1 MNEMIDTAIEI
12 GRIEVALKMEWVEL
26 AYNQT
31 DDEDV
36 AFKEMLELQ
45 KGK

>member
-1 MNEMIDTAIEI
+1 MIDSTIELN
-12 GRIEVALKMEWVEL
+12 RMEVAIKMEWVEL

-31 DDEDV
+31 EDTDM

-45 KGK
+45 KGE

>member
-1 MNEMIDTAIEI
+1 MIDSTIEL
-12 GRIEVALKMEWVEL
+12 GRIEVAIRMEWVEL